1 MSRSMGVCL
10 ILLVE
15 EGAGGESVRQRMI
28 YLCPDGRVSGEGLQ
42 NCGAVLCLLLRLRLL
57 GALRCLVGWLVFIC
71 LERGI
76 LPRSIRL
83 LGICAV
89 VRWN

>member
-1 MSRSMGVCL
+1 MGVCL

-15 EGAGGESVRQRMI
+15 EEAGGERETAYICV
-28 YLCPDGRVSGEGLQ
+28 PDGRVSGEGLQ